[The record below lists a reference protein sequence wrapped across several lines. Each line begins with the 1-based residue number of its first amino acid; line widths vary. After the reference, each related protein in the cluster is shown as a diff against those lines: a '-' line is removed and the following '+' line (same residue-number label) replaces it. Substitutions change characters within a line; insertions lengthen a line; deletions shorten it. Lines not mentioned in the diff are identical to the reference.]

1 MSNSSYPL
9 KVAILAL
16 PEASVS
22 TVYGMYD
29 LFASTGRDWEMIVNG
44 EPGSTVIEPY
54 TVSTNGRR
62 FQAGNGVW
70 IEPDH
75 ALENSPAP
83 DVICIPELQVGPAT
97 DTRGC
102 YERETRW
109 IKRHYAAG
117 ATLATACS
125 GALLLAETG
134 LLDGQDATTHWGYI
148 DALTSRY
155 PGIRM
160 HPNRAL
166 VVSGEGQ
173 RIIMGGGVMDQ
184 AQLFPMIQEKL
195 QSLLNGYIATEQILN
210 DIGNYIVPPK
220 LGSRAGVLGAIALA
234 QDRLE
239 RNGQL

>member
-155 PGIRM
+155 PGIHM

-173 RIIMGGGVMDQ
+173 RIIMGGGGTSWLDV
-184 AQLFPMIQEKL
+184 ALFL
-195 QSLLNGYIATEQILN
+195 IARFVGVEAAMRVSRVNLIDWH
-210 DIGNYIVPPK
+210 DIGQQPF
-220 LGSRAGVLGAIALA
+220 AALTLA
-234 QDRLE
+234 
-239 RNGQL
+239 